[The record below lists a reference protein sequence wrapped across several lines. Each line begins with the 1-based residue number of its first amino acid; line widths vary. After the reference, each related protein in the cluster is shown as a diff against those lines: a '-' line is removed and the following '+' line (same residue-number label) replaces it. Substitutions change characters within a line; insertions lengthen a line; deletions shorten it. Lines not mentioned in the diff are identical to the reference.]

1 LHAHMHGCMQNC
13 SAKSVFLRLYLSF
26 LSLIYLFIII
36 IIVVVVVIIGSVEY
50 YTYIIEF
57 RSY

>member
-1 LHAHMHGCMQNC
+1 MHGCMQNC

-36 IIVVVVVIIGSVEY
+36 IIVVVVVVIIGSVEY

>member
-1 LHAHMHGCMQNC
+1 MHGCMQNC

-36 IIVVVVVIIGSVEY
+36 IIVVVVVVVIIGSVEY

>member
-1 LHAHMHGCMQNC
+1 MHGCMQNC

-36 IIVVVVVIIGSVEY
+36 IIVVVIIGSVEY

>member
-1 LHAHMHGCMQNC
+1 MHGCMQNC